1 MLILIVPLW
10 FVGLQYLRVQ
20 GFKEA
25 LIILV
30 EAETDGTYVLSI
42 GATDIQYLK
51 RSFSLKEIIL
61 SKVGTGDSIGV
72 LAVTVPQLTVT
83 TGSLISMLV
92 SEQFKIQE
100 LSITE
105 PIARIGL
112 KEKKPGADKGQK
124 TGINMAHEIVRFYPA
139 IESILSEF
147 DIKLFHIDR
156 AGIEL
161 DRSQSS
167 IEIRLLDL
175 LVSDWNMREL
185 SDEAEF
191 RLSLGRQSIEFASTD
206 FSFGSIVYDYHLR
219 ELEIIDY
226 NFEQKDS
233 LHRTV
238 INIEGASMR
247 VRNLNYQSLMN
258 DEHFVLEQLSINEP
272 FISVHVYPHKK
283 KKKKSKYPISDLLK
297 RNLRELLID
306 DFNLKDG
313 RLELNIYGETDTL
326 YVHLPKMNLDAKN
339 IMVTEDSSTIMIGE
353 LNLELDKTLIGLGGP
368 ISLQFSRLT
377 YDHRYNVEIDSIELL
392 DNQTGKD
399 LITCESLKLFNFDFF
414 HFYFENDLTADSLM
428 LQNGKLNTYQGA
440 PRLKKLNQKKQN
452 SAKRKEAPTL
462 HIGKVKFDGID
473 MNIDL
478 GQQQILIQNLKAEA
492 ENLIREDKTS
502 YKLHYIESPAITYT
516 DSIQAIKV
524 DLEDVF
530 IYPGLQQVGK
540 LDGQYRNLTLSLD
553 NLKAIPRNFDLDHP
567 TFYQWNSIELA
578 SIELKGTLPEQEKT
592 GEKNLLPDLFFQKVK
607 LDQLHLDL
615 NMANNTHLF
624 ATGSDLL
631 VANGQVVGG
640 ATQVGHVVMNIQEA
654 AYTSNQNSYSIGA
667 AEINSD
673 SVSLIEEIMVKTG
686 SGDTINAG
694 RIELGP
700 WKKTFSETTMDQ
712 MLVVQLQYNQAASTG
727 KSTSDSIRLNKIN
740 WKALA
745 GPYVDQVNI
754 YAPNISITSKKPSNA
769 PKKREA
775 GTFPLKMFGEIHI
788 DPGQIIIDDNKILF
802 DQVDVNLK
810 GNQKKISLKDLAFV
824 TKNSSIHI
832 HHIWNSDSD
841 LNIDS
846 VTIVPDLEYLKGIE
860 TERDVVAGQF
870 YRIEIQDI
878 AWDSLIDNNKII
890 ASGILLDG
898 FDISIR
904 RDKTLPDPERINK
917 PILLS
922 EMFPLIP
929 GFNIT
934 RIKTRNGN
942 ISYHEVGEKTAQEGR
957 ITINDINITMNREKP
972 ITSAEE
978 VLRGTAR
985 LYNQGKIQVEYN
997 RLDSG
1002 RYYLKV
1008 SLQDFPL
1015 EALNEMV
1022 EPLEST
1028 KIKSGYLSEFTFQ
1041 VIADS
1046 IRAVGEALISYDDLH
1061 VEFFK
1066 RGTPEKKSFG
1076 SELLTILVDDI
1087 ILKHSKTKAQAG
1099 FERERIIYKG
1109 PINYW
1114 VKAAIKGAVTAVRKG
1129 KSVKPGKR

>member
-1 MLILIVPLW
+1 MLILMVSIW
-10 FVGLQYLRVQ
+10 SVGLQYLRIQ

-25 LIILV
+25 LITLV

-51 RSFSLKEIIL
+51 RSFSLKDIIL
-61 SKVGTGDSIGV
+61 SKVDTSDSTGV

-112 KEKKPGADKGQK
+112 KEKKPGADKGRK

-161 DRSQSS
+161 DRSQMS

-175 LVSDWNMREL
+175 LISDWNMREL

-191 RLSLGRQSIEFASTD
+191 RLSLGRQSVEFASTE
-206 FSFGSIVYDYHLR
+206 FSFGSIVYDYHLD

-226 NFEQKDS
+226 NFKQKDS
-233 LHRTV
+233 LQRTV

-247 VRNLNYQSLMN
+247 VINLDYDALIN

-306 DFNLKDG
+306 EYNLKDG
-313 RLELNIYGETDTL
+313 KLELNIYGETDTL
-326 YVHLPKMNLDAKN
+326 YVHLPKINLDAKN

-414 HFYFENDLTADSLM
+414 HFYYENDLTADSLM
-428 LQNGKLNTYQGA
+428 LQNGKLNIYHGA

-524 DLEDVF
+524 DLEDVL

-540 LDGQYRNLTLSLD
+540 LDGQYQDLTLSLD

-567 TFYQWNSIELA
+567 SFYQWNSIELA
-578 SIELKGTLPEQEKT
+578 SIELKGTLPEQEKI
-592 GEKNLLPDLFFQKVK
+592 GEKNPLPDLFFQKVK

-615 NMANNTHLF
+615 NMTNNARLY
-624 ATGSDLL
+624 ATGSDFLMT
-631 VANGQVVGG
+631 NGQVVSGE
-640 ATQVGHVVMNIQEA
+640 TQVGHIEMNIQEA
-654 AYTSNQNSYSIGA
+654 TYSSDQNSYSIGPA
-667 AEINSD
+667 VINCD
-673 SVSLIEEIMVKTG
+673 SMSVIESVIVKTRL
-686 SGDTINAG
+686 GDTIKVD

-700 WKKTFSETTMDQ
+700 WQKTFTETTMDQ
-712 MLVVQLQYNQAASTG
+712 LLVVQLKYIPAGSTG
-727 KSTSDSIRLNKIN
+727 KSTSDSIRLNNIS
-740 WKALA
+740 WKVSAS
-745 GPYVDQVNI
+745 PYADQVNI
-754 YAPNISITSKKPSNA
+754 YAPNIYISSTKSTNS
-769 PKKREA
+769 PKNKGA
-775 GTFPLKMFGEIHI
+775 GTFPWKMFGEINI
-788 DPGQIIIDDNKILF
+788 DPGQINIDENKILF
-802 DQVDVNLK
+802 EQVHVNLK
-810 GNQKKISLKDLAFV
+810 GNQKKINLKDLAFV
-824 TKNSSIHI
+824 TNKSRLHI
-832 HHIWNSDSD
+832 HHIWNSDSV

-846 VTIVPDLEYLKGIE
+846 VTIVPDSEYLKGIE
-860 TERDVVAGQF
+860 TERDVIAGQF
-870 YRIEIQDI
+870 YRIKIQEID
-878 AWDSLIDNNKII
+878 WDSLINSNKVV
-890 ASGILLDG
+890 ANRILLDG

-904 RDKTLPDPERINK
+904 RDKTLPDPERMTK
-917 PILLS
+917 PTLLS
-922 EMFPLIP
+922 EMFPIIP
-929 GFNIT
+929 GFNIP
-934 RIKTRNGN
+934 RITTHNGN
-942 ISYHEVGEKTAQEGR
+942 ISYHEVGEKTAQEGH

-978 VLRGTAR
+978 VLRGTAK
-985 LYNQGKIQVEYN
+985 LYNQGKMQVEYN

-1002 RYYLKV
+1002 RFYLKIR
-1008 SLQDFPL
+1008 LEDFPL

-1022 EPLEST
+1022 DPLEST
-1028 KIKSGYLSEFTFQ
+1028 KIKSGYLSEYTFHI
-1041 VIADS
+1041 IADS
-1046 IRAVGEALISYDDLH
+1046 AQAIGEALITYNDLH

-1066 RGTPEKKSFG
+1066 RGTPDKKSFG

-1087 ILKHSKTKAQAG
+1087 ILKHSKTEAQAG
-1099 FERERIIYKG
+1099 FERERITYKG

-1114 VKAAIKGAVTAVRKG
+1114 VKAAIKGAITAIRNG

>member
-1 MLILIVPLW
+1 
-10 FVGLQYLRVQ
+10 
-20 GFKEA
+20 
-25 LIILV
+25 
-30 EAETDGTYVLSI
+30 
-42 GATDIQYLK
+42 
-51 RSFSLKEIIL
+51 
-61 SKVGTGDSIGV
+61 
-72 LAVTVPQLTVT
+72 
-83 TGSLISMLV
+83 
-92 SEQFKIQE
+92 
-100 LSITE
+100 
-105 PIARIGL
+105 
-112 KEKKPGADKGQK
+112 
-124 TGINMAHEIVRFYPA
+124 
-139 IESILSEF
+139 
-147 DIKLFHIDR
+147 
-156 AGIEL
+156 
-161 DRSQSS
+161 
-167 IEIRLLDL
+167 
-175 LVSDWNMREL
+175 
-185 SDEAEF
+185 
-191 RLSLGRQSIEFASTD
+191 
-206 FSFGSIVYDYHLR
+206 
-219 ELEIIDY
+219 
-226 NFEQKDS
+226 
-233 LHRTV
+233 
-238 INIEGASMR
+238 
-247 VRNLNYQSLMN
+247 
-258 DEHFVLEQLSINEP
+258 
-272 FISVHVYPHKK
+272 
-283 KKKKSKYPISDLLK
+283 
-297 RNLRELLID
+297 
-306 DFNLKDG
+306 
-313 RLELNIYGETDTL
+313 
-326 YVHLPKMNLDAKN
+326 
-339 IMVTEDSSTIMIGE
+339 
-353 LNLELDKTLIGLGGP
+353 
-368 ISLQFSRLT
+368 LT
-377 YDHRYNVEIDSIELL
+377 YDHQYNVEIDSIELL

-624 ATGSDLL
+624 ATGSDFL

-640 ATQVGHVVMNIQEA
+640 ATQVGHIEMNIQEA
-654 AYTSNQNSYSIGA
+654 AYTSDQISYSIGA

-810 GNQKKISLKDLAFV
+810 GSQKKISLKDLAFV